1 MNTKYYSLK
10 DITSNLRDQ
19 SQEARTLVEKAWHF
33 GKEAH
38 EGQTRLSGEP
48 YFESHVATT
57 AYYLASI
64 GMDASSVAAG
74 LLHDIL
80 EDTKITKDDIE
91 GEFGKDVAFIVE
103 GVTKLGKLKYR
114 GLERHVE
121 STRKLLVATAQDIRV
136 IIVKMYD
143 RLHNME
149 TNQFHD
155 AERQKRK
162 ALETMEVYVPIAE
175 RLGMSVVK
183 TQLEDLCFKTL
194 EPERYEE
201 TKKLLAER
209 RSELEERLIDEV
221 KELKKELGK
230 NNVRNFRTETRVK
243 GVYSFARKI
252 EKKEGDI
259 SSIYDILAL
268 RVIVKNVEECYR
280 VLGIVHA
287 VWRPIPGRIKDYIAF
302 PKPNGYQSIH
312 TSILTHHGITVE
324 VQIRTEQMHREGQYG
339 VASHFSY
346 STQQESAISPLEW
359 IRRLLPNLM
368 KTGTSANSTPRWVQD
383 LTEAQS
389 ELAETDTLN
398 RALKED
404 FFAERMFVFTP
415 KGDVIDLPVGA
426 TSVDFAYSI
435 HSSIGDTMSGARI
448 NGRMV
453 ALETPLKNG
462 DVVEIITKKNGT
474 PNKKWISFAKTA
486 NARKHIRSALHKI
499 EESK

>member
-1 MNTKYYSLK
+1 MQKKYYELK
-10 DITSNLRDQ
+10 DITGMLRDQ
-19 SQEARTLVEKAWHF
+19 SQEARSLVEKAWHF
-33 GKEAH
+33 GKKAH

-48 YFESHVATT
+48 YFDSHVATT

-64 GMDASSVAAG
+64 GMDVSSVAAG

-80 EDTKITKDDIE
+80 EDTEITREDIE
-91 GEFGKDVAFIVE
+91 KDFGKDVSFIVE

-149 TNQFHD
+149 TNEFHD
-155 AERQKRK
+155 PERQRRK

-175 RLGMSVVK
+175 RLGMGMVK

-194 EPERYEE
+194 DPEKYEE
-201 TKKLLAER
+201 AKKLLAQR
-209 RSELEERLIDEV
+209 RSELEDLLQDEV
-221 KELKKELGK
+221 KELKKELAK
-230 NNVRNFRTETRVK
+230 NGIRNFRTETRVK

-259 SSIYDILAL
+259 TRIYDILAL
-268 RVIVKNVEECYR
+268 RVIMKNVDDCYR
-280 VLGIVHA
+280 VLGAVHA
-287 VWRPIPGRIKDYIAF
+287 IWRPIPGRIKDYIAF

-324 VQIRTEQMHREGQYG
+324 VQIRTEQMHRESQYG

-346 STQQESAISPLEW
+346 STQQETSVSPIEW
-359 IRRLLPNLM
+359 VRKLLPNLM
-368 KTGTSANSTPRWVQD
+368 KTGTASDTTPRWVRD

-389 ELAETDTLN
+389 ELSETDTLN

-435 HSSIGDTMSGARI
+435 HSSIGDAMSGARI

-453 ALETPLKNG
+453 SLETPLRNG
-462 DVVEIITKKNGT
+462 DVVEIITKKNGV